1 LRPNTGAVWGV
12 IGLLSFA
19 LGSWTRGS
27 GRAGP
32 AVTGLALVLREG
44 IPGGGLVLLVGL
56 ALVVATSLALVGG
69 GRPVGRV
76 LAAVAGAGVVL
87 AFVGVARAAGPAG
100 WGALGTTAS
109 LVNLTGIG
117 LARGR
122 LVRGGGFIGGAILWV
137 ALLIVL
143 FIVYPVVAILHA
155 SVASGGALTAGY
167 LLRTLRSPVFLL
179 LTHETLPRPA
189 AIVALAGAGL
199 GGLLGIVWGGLRRQ
213 PVSRVVRLALTL
225 TALGAGAG
233 LLVGARGA
241 LRNSLLLAVTVGL
254 ATTGLGLTFALLD
267 ARSRLWT
274 RRLLGPL
281 SLVPIITPAF
291 VLGLAFIYMFG
302 RRGSITHGLLGLD
315 TGVFFG
321 PLGVGIAQV
330 MAFTPIAFL
339 VLSGVVRSLD
349 VALEEAAQMLRA
361 TPWILLRTVTGPL
374 LVPGLANAMLLVMIE
389 SLADFGNPILLGG
402 GTPFLATEVFLA
414 IEGRF
419 DPHEAAVY
427 GVVLLALALAL
438 FLVQRRWLAGV
449 SVVTVTGRPSGGRPV
464 PLPRVADWSL
474 TGLFV
479 AYAALSMLLYGS
491 LFLGGFVRVW
501 GIDHRLTTMHYR
513 DMVAAG
519 LPVLLDTARL
529 AALAA
534 VPAAL
539 LGFLIAYLTTRHRF
553 LGRGALEFCA
563 LLSYALPGTVMGVG
577 YILAF
582 NQGGF
587 KLTGTAAILVAAFVF
602 RGMPVGVRSGIAALA
617 QVDPALEE
625 ASALLRANVPAT
637 LRRVVLPLVL
647 PALLT
652 GFIYCFVRA
661 VTAVSQ
667 VIFLVSP
674 GHDLATVLLLSWA
687 EYGHLG
693 RGAALASVLVVF
705 LAAVVL
711 PVERFG
717 RRESRPG
724 PSAAI

>member
-1 LRPNTGAVWGV
+1 
-12 IGLLSFA
+12 
-19 LGSWTRGS
+19 
-27 GRAGP
+27 
-32 AVTGLALVLREG
+32 
-44 IPGGGLVLLVGL
+44 
-56 ALVVATSLALVGG
+56 
-69 GRPVGRV
+69 
-76 LAAVAGAGVVL
+76 
-87 AFVGVARAAGPAG
+87 
-100 WGALGTTAS
+100 
-109 LVNLTGIG
+109 
-117 LARGR
+117 
-122 LVRGGGFIGGAILWV
+122 
-137 ALLIVL
+137 
-143 FIVYPVVAILHA
+143 
-155 SVASGGALTAGY
+155 
-167 LLRTLRSPVFLL
+167 
-179 LTHETLPRPA
+179 
-189 AIVALAGAGL
+189 
-199 GGLLGIVWGGLRRQ
+199 
-213 PVSRVVRLALTL
+213 
-225 TALGAGAG
+225 
-233 LLVGARGA
+233 
-241 LRNSLLLAVTVGL
+241 
-254 ATTGLGLTFALLD
+254 
-267 ARSRLWT
+267 
-274 RRLLGPL
+274 
-281 SLVPIITPAF
+281 
-291 VLGLAFIYMFG
+291 
-302 RRGSITHGLLGLD
+302 
-315 TGVFFG
+315 
-321 PLGVGIAQV
+321 

-349 VALEEAAQMLRA
+349 VALEEAAQTLRA
-361 TPWILLRTVTGPL
+361 TPWMLLRTVTGPL

-427 GVVLLALALAL
+427 GVVLLALALTL

-464 PLPRVADWSL
+464 PLPSAVDWSL
-474 TGLFV
+474 TGLFLV
-479 AYAALSMLLYGS
+479 YATMSALLYGS

-513 DMVAAG
+513 DMVAVG

-529 AALAA
+529 AAIAA

-553 LGRGALEFCA
+553 LGRGVLEFCS

-582 NQGGF
+582 NRGGL
-587 KLTGTAAILVAAFVF
+587 KLTGTGAILVAAFVF
-602 RGMPVGVRSGIAALA
+602 RGMPVGVRSGMVALA
-617 QVDPALEE
+617 QVDPVLEE
-625 ASALLRANVPAT
+625 ASALLRADVPAT

-705 LAAVVL
+705 LATVVL
-711 PVERFG
+711 FVERFG
-717 RRESRPG
+717 RRGPRPD
-724 PSAAI
+724 PSTAT

>member
-1 LRPNTGAVWGV
+1 M
-12 IGLLSFA
+12 
-19 LGSWTRGS
+19 
-27 GRAGP
+27 
-32 AVTGLALVLREG
+32 REG
-44 IPGGGLVLLVGL
+44 ISGGGLVLLVGL
-56 ALVVATSLALVGG
+56 ALLVATGLALAG
-69 GRPVGRV
+69 GRRSVGRV
-76 LAAVAGAGVVL
+76 LAGVAG
-87 AFVGVARAAGPAG
+87 VGVLLALVGLARAAGPAG
-100 WGALGTTAS
+100 WGALAATAS

-122 LVRGGGFIGGAILWV
+122 LVRGGGFVGGAIVWV
-137 ALLIVL
+137 ALLVVV

-155 SVASGGALTAGY
+155 SVASGGVLTAGY

-189 AIVALAGAGL
+189 AAVALAGAGL
-199 GGLLGIVWGGLRRQ
+199 GGLLGIVWGGVTRQ
-213 PVSRVVRLALTL
+213 PVRRVARLALTL
-225 TALGAGAG
+225 GAVGSAIG
-233 LLVGARGA
+233 LLAGARGA

-254 ATTGLGLTFALLD
+254 ATTGLGLAFALLD

-302 RRGSITHGLLGLD
+302 RRGSVTHGLLGLD

-321 PLGVGIAQV
+321 PIGVGIAQI

-361 TPWILLRTVTGPL
+361 TPWIMLRTVTGPL
-374 LVPGLANAMLLVMIE
+374 LLPGLANAMLLVMIE

-438 FLVQRRWLAGV
+438 FLVQRHWLAGV
-449 SVVTVTGRPSGGRPV
+449 SVVTVTGRPSGGRPA

-479 AYAALSMLLYGS
+479 AYAALSVLLYGS

-501 GIDHRLTTMHYR
+501 GIDHRLTTVHYR
-513 DMVAAG
+513 DMVTTG

-529 AALAA
+529 AAIAA

-602 RGMPVGVRSGIAALA
+602 RGMPVGVRSGMAALA
-617 QVDPALEE
+617 HVDPALEE

-717 RRESRPG
+717 RRERRPG